1 MPVDGTFDITIN
13 TPMGKEVS
21 KLTLAANGS
30 TLTGTMQQ
38 PGKDEITVDN
48 GTVEGPCVN
57 WSADVT
63 SPIPLTL
70 KFDGRVDGEIIK
82 GEVELGMYGK
92 SDFTGT
98 RI

>member
-1 MPVDGTFDITIN
+1 MSVEGTFDITIN
-13 TPMGKEVS
+13 TPMGKEES
-21 KLTLAANGS
+21 KLTLAANGGE
-30 TLTGTMQQ
+30 LTGTMQQ

-48 GTVEGPCVN
+48 GTVEGANVT

-70 KFDGRVDGEIIK
+70 KFAGQVDGDAIG

-98 RI
+98 RA